1 MSSESGTKTL
11 FASSKPQEWKYE
23 WLVIA
28 GSVALLIA
36 AVAGIVYALRRK
48 ESQSRSSSEQN
59 LLSAGEFSAAPSD
72 EFMQLYRTRPGV
84 ATSYDLSSDFERKYR
99 ERFGTRQSPAAP
111 QPLQYPGQYDRLP
124 QSAFIQ

>member
-48 ESQSRSSSEQN
+48 ESQSRSSSE
-59 LLSAGEFSAAPSD
+59 
-72 EFMQLYRTRPGV
+72 
-84 ATSYDLSSDFERKYR
+84 
-99 ERFGTRQSPAAP
+99 
-111 QPLQYPGQYDRLP
+111 
-124 QSAFIQ
+124 